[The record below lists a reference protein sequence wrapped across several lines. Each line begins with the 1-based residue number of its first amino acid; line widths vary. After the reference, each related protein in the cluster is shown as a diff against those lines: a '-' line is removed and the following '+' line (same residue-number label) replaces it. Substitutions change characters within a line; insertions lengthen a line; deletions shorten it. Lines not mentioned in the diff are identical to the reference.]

1 MGRLPWIIQM
11 GPHVTTRF
19 LIKGRQEVQSQRSR
33 CNDGGRCQR
42 DLITGFECGAMEP
55 QNTRLPL
62 EAEKSKEKVSPRA
75 SRKHA

>member
-33 CNDGGRCQR
+33 CQR
-42 DLITGFECGAMEP
+42 DLITGFEGGAMEP